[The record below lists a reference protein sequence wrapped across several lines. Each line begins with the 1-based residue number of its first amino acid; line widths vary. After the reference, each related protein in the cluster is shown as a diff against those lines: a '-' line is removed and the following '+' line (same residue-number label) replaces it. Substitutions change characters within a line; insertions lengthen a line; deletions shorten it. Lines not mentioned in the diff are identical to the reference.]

1 MENAVVSD
9 HLKVLLADRLVK
21 AAVFTTYNFEPDFF
35 ELEVVPLLLPGNIQ
49 LSSHATIKLFQVRE
63 ALRESAVE
71 LEVFYDLKIFR
82 ENASCSPSMEYP
94 FHGVYRGN
102 NAFHPKLVFI
112 LVYDEKAKNDCL
124 LVGAGSNNL
133 TQAGW
138 WDNIEGVHWEM
149 VWPRSTASG
158 FVKRLRADIE
168 WLQTERYLVSDDGH
182 SALDLV
188 ADYLDLCL
196 DNAGTPGTEMTVP
209 YYGIVNSSEYRG
221 FQQFLENEARQKL
234 ATYNNWTLE
243 IISPYFA
250 ENDHNNLHE
259 LFFDLGVRHIHLL
272 LPNNQEGVPLCT
284 SEYFNYIDEQPNVHW
299 ADWSEPAGRS
309 LGLTGQHF
317 RRLHAKLYHFYNKM
331 QSWAFVGS
339 VNFTYKAFTENI
351 EAGYFVKL
359 PKAGP
364 LLKLIKDTKSFDHFE
379 PPSEPAPGDEKNI
392 SSETAPVIDLVY
404 DWRLRTLTGVTESHK
419 SYRINIHMPER
430 ELAVAD
436 WALTGEPCKYEGEL
450 DSLETL
456 LKNGSLI
463 KISGVNQRSNKDFEA
478 HWLMLKQTGWTHKP
492 LDLPKI
498 SPEQIL
504 AIYAGMSPDKRQA
517 LLMNAHIRKLV
528 LSGQGGDMTSPKDD
542 FVADEFFSEYAELF
556 HAFRQLQRKLS
567 EAQDDNNQ
575 ALVQYYL
582 TGAGFD
588 SLPTLLENIEK
599 YNETRSVTAYLI
611 LLCAKE
617 VYHEEQFS
625 DCFGVPER
633 LEKVDAAIA
642 TLKETSA
649 IRLEKTSPED
659 RVRFFTW
666 FEAQFFKTY
675 RQREVMK

>member
-9 HLKVLLADRLVK
+9 HLEALLADRQVK

-35 ELEVVPLLLPGNIQ
+35 ELEVVPLLLPGNTQ

-94 FHGVYRGN
+94 FHGIYRGN

-112 LVYDEKAKNDCL
+112 LIYDEETKSDYL

-133 TQAGW
+133 SQAGW
-138 WDNIEGVHWEM
+138 WDNIECVHWEI
-149 VWPRSTASG
+149 VRPRSTAYG
-158 FVKRLRADIE
+158 FVERLKADVE
-168 WLQTERYLVSDDGH
+168 WLQNERLVPGNGH
-182 SALDLV
+182 SGLDLV
-188 ADYLDLCL
+188 AGYLDLCL
-196 DNAGTPGTEMTVP
+196 ENAGTSGAEMTIP
-209 YYGIVNSSEYRG
+209 YYGIVDSSKSRG
-221 FQQFLENEARQKL
+221 FQQFLESEARQKL
-234 ATYNNWTLE
+234 ETYNNWTLE

-250 ENDHNNLHE
+250 EDANNKLHE
-259 LFFDLGVRHIHLL
+259 LFFDFGVRRVHLL
-272 LPNNQEGVPLCT
+272 LPTNQEGVPVCT
-284 SEYFNYIDEQPNVHW
+284 SEYFNYIDEQPNIHW
-299 ADWSEPAGRS
+299 AVWSEPVAHS

-331 QSWAFVGS
+331 QSWVFVGS
-339 VNFTYKAFTENI
+339 INFTNKAFFENI

-364 LLKLIKDTKSFDHFE
+364 LLKVIKDTQSYDHFE
-379 PPSEPAPGDEKNI
+379 PPSEPAPGDDKNI
-392 SSETAPVIDLVY
+392 SSETVPVIDLVY
-404 DWRLRTLTGVTESHK
+404 DWRSRTLTGVTESRK
-419 SYRINIHMPER
+419 SYSINIHMPEG

-436 WALTGEPCKYEGEL
+436 WALTGTPREYEGEL
-450 DSLETL
+450 ASLETL
-456 LKNGSLI
+456 LKNGSLM
-463 KISGVNQRSNKDFEA
+463 KISGVNQRSNKAFEV
-478 HWLMLKQTGWTHKP
+478 HWVMLKQTGWTHKP
-492 LDLPKI
+492 LDLPEMT
-498 SPEQIL
+498 PEQIL

-528 LSGQGGDMTSPKDD
+528 LAGQGGDMTSPIDD

-567 EAQDDNNQ
+567 EAQDDNNKT
-575 ALVQYYL
+575 LVEYYL

-588 SLPTLLENIEK
+588 SLPTLLDNIVDD
-599 YNETRSVTAYLI
+599 YETRSVTAYLI

-617 VYHEEQFS
+617 VYQADQFS
-625 DCFGVPER
+625 GYFGVPER
-633 LEKVDAAIA
+633 LEQVDSAIA
-642 TLKETSA
+642 NLKETGA
-649 IRLEKTSPED
+649 IRLEKNSPED
-659 RVRFFTW
+659 RVRFFSW

-675 RQREVMK
+675 QQREVME

>member
-9 HLKVLLADRLVK
+9 HLKALLADRQVK

-35 ELEVVPLLLPGNIQ
+35 ELEVVPLLLPGNTQ
-49 LSSHATIKLFQVRE
+49 LSSHAAIKLFQVRE
-63 ALRESAVE
+63 ALRGSAVK

-112 LVYDEKAKNDCL
+112 LVYDEGTKSDCL

-149 VWPRSTASG
+149 VWIGSTASG
-158 FVKRLRADIE
+158 FVERLRADIE
-168 WLQTERYLVSDDGH
+168 WLRNERYLVSDDGH

-188 ADYLDLCL
+188 ADYLARCL
-196 DNAGTPGTEMTVP
+196 GNAGTPGAEMTVP

-221 FQQFLENEARQKL
+221 FQQFLESEARQKL

-250 ENDHNNLHE
+250 EDDHNNLHE
-259 LFFDLGVRHIHLL
+259 LFFDLGTRHIHLL
-272 LPNNQEGVPLCT
+272 LPTNQEGVPLCA

-299 ADWSEPAGRS
+299 AEWSEPTSRG

-331 QSWAFVGS
+331 QSWVFVGS

-359 PKAGP
+359 PKDGP
-364 LLKLIKDTKSFDHFE
+364 LLKLIKDTKSYDYFE
-379 PPSEPAPGDEKNI
+379 PPSEPAPGDEKNN

-404 DWRLRTLTGVTESHK
+404 NWRSQTLTGVTELHK

-436 WALTGEPCKYEGEL
+436 WALTGTPREYEGEL
-450 DSLETL
+450 ASLETL

-492 LDLPKI
+492 LDLPKM

-528 LSGQGGDMTSPKDD
+528 LSGQGGDMTFPKDD

-575 ALVQYYL
+575 ALVEYYL
-582 TGAGFD
+582 TGASFD

-599 YNETRSVTAYLI
+599 YNETGSVTAYLI

-617 VYHEEQFS
+617 VYLEEQFS

-642 TLKETSA
+642 TLKETGA

-666 FEAQFFKTY
+666 FEEQFFKTY